1 MMMIIISFR
10 RRVGFFT
17 MRDKWR
23 RCVAANVPLWKKQS
37 IFFPFFMEERCNFEG
52 TRLFVSYFIAEWM
65 YVCFFEIRD
74 YLWLMTRI
82 SCEDKWQLDWI
93 VFFLCDFSWNGTR
106 EIFFFLIGGI
116 LYWTQKR
123 SSRESR
129 RDIVEWNFLESFYYC
144 QSWGYIIFRR
154 VYLRFR
160 LNGNWYS
167 MWFDKIVVVVQ
178 PVCRL
183 SEIE

>member
-93 VFFLCDFSWNGTR
+93 VFFLCNFSWNGTR

-116 LYWTQKR
+116 LYWTQEEFAGIKTWHCG
-123 SSRESR
+123 
-129 RDIVEWNFLESFYYC
+129 VEFFGKFL
-144 QSWGYIIFRR
+144 
-154 VYLRFR
+154 L
-160 LNGNWYS
+160 
-167 MWFDKIVVVVQ
+167 
-178 PVCRL
+178 L
-183 SEIE
+183 SELRLHHI

>member
-1 MMMIIISFR
+1 MMVIIISFR

-23 RCVAANVPLWKKQS
+23 HCVAANVPLWKKQS
-37 IFFPFFMEERCNFEG
+37 IFFPFFMEKRCNFEG

-93 VFFLCDFSWNGTR
+93 VFFFMRFFLKRNERD
-106 EIFFFLIGGI
+106 FFFNRGNFILNAKGVRGNQDVTLWSGI
-116 LYWTQKR
+116 FWKVFI
-123 SSRESR
+123 
-129 RDIVEWNFLESFYYC
+129 IV
-144 QSWGYIIFRR
+144 R
-154 VYLRFR
+154 VEVTSYLDEFICGFVWMGTGIRCDSIR
-160 LNGNWYS
+160 
-167 MWFDKIVVVVQ
+167 
-178 PVCRL
+178 
-183 SEIE
+183 